1 MTRDEIIEFMRKLL
15 NTYSKPEH
23 FVERL
28 MQVGVLKV
36 DDAKSDEPLK
46 EAMEMAQDIV
56 NKSGQGLCT
65 NEPKKPREFWIA
77 FYKDGSTEVFYEQPS
92 EFRTF
97 PEDLKGISH
106 VREVVTES
114 EPKQPKEPSASQ
126 SRVVLDTERI
136 KKEQFD
142 AKLHALSEYLSK
154 IKERE
159 SNIDELIKLGIEYFQ
174 AKVK

>member
-36 DDAKSDEPLK
+36 DDAKSDE
-46 EAMEMAQDIV
+46 
-56 NKSGQGLCT
+56 
-65 NEPKKPREFWIA
+65 PREFWIA